1 MKHSKKGEKNMV
13 KLLDITETTPEQQ
26 LLLEVLPVGD
36 TPRKNVQRK
45 DVVNLMHRD
54 DASSRKLVKSLL
66 PFAPVVATR
75 GYFVAKSPAEIDAY
89 VEKLQSKIN
98 GLQRTINYLKKHR
111 NKMVYNNEF

>member
-1 MKHSKKGEKNMV
+1 MKHFKKGEKDMV
-13 KLLDITETTPEQQ
+13 KLLDITQATPEQQ
-26 LLLEVLPVGD
+26 LLLEKLPLGES
-36 TPRKNVQRK
+36 PRKNIQRT
-45 DVVNLMHRD
+45 DVVSMMKRD

-75 GYFVAKSPAEIDAY
+75 GYFVAKSPAEIDSY

-111 NKMVYNNEF
+111 NKMVYHNEF

>member
-1 MKHSKKGEKNMV
+1 MV
-13 KLLDITETTPEQQ
+13 KLLNITEATPEQQ

-36 TPRKNVQRK
+36 SSGKNVQRK

-75 GYFVAKSPAEIDAY
+75 GYFVAESPAEIDTY
-89 VEKLQSKIN
+89 VQKLQSKIN

-111 NKMVYNNEF
+111 NKMVYSNDF